1 MPMLQNRFFNALVL
15 TLFSPLL
22 ALPFFFLTS
31 LVIAFNH
38 PPGIHDPLREELGP
52 VVYNL
57 RWSAAAAVMTAALNL
72 NSLFTKFYISMPLLL
87 AGNYVLTYAFQGIKL
102 RLIRSL
108 VLLLGSGFFF
118 FAVTYCGLW
127 LGIWQETSWT

>member
-1 MPMLQNRFFNALVL
+1 MLQNRFFNALVL
-15 TLFSPLL
+15 TLFSPLF

-31 LVIAFNH
+31 LAIAFNH

-57 RWSAAAAVMTAALNL
+57 RWSAAAAIMTTALNL
-72 NSLFTKFYISMPLLL
+72 NSLFIKFYISLPLLL
-87 AGNYVLTYAFQGIKL
+87 AGNYAMTYAFPGIKL

-118 FAVTYCGLW
+118 FALSYCGLW
-127 LGIWQETSWT
+127 LGLWNETSWT